1 MLFLS
6 EKKENMRKKRF
17 GVSLPENLVD
27 DLDHLGRTL
36 SIDRSKLVEE
46 AVRLFIRDH
55 RHHIHPHYCKGV
67 LIIQS
72 RTDSCLAVEVK
83 KILEEFRSIIRFSVH
98 FHVDDDCLDM
108 IVTSGSS
115 QDISRLHMRLRRLRD
130 LSIRYIP
137 LARLE

>member
-1 MLFLS
+1 LF
-6 EKKENMRKKRF
+6 EKRGSSRKKRF
-17 GVSLPENLVD
+17 GVSLPENLAD
-27 DLDHLGRTL
+27 DLDQLGRTL

-46 AVRLFIRDH
+46 AVRMFIRDH

-83 KILEEFRSIIRFSVH
+83 KILEEFRGIIRFSIH
-98 FHVDDDCLDM
+98 FHVDNDCLDM
-108 IVTSGSS
+108 IITSGSS
-115 QDISRLHMRLRRLRD
+115 QDISKLHMKLRKLRE